1 MADESMKR
9 CSVSKSKPVWVITAH
24 HQDGY
29 LHTHTEK
36 LTNIR
41 GCGENETMQSFG
53 RDVKGDSCFGKQS
66 DSSSEGQRELRF
78 DQAILLLGM
87 HPREMKTCAH
97 EYS

>member
-1 MADESMKR
+1 
-9 CSVSKSKPVWVITAH
+9 
-24 HQDGY
+24 
-29 LHTHTEK
+29 
-36 LTNIR
+36 
-41 GCGENETMQSFG
+41 MQSFG